1 VELTEL
7 ETVHD
12 VPVLRV
18 TGDVDLSTAA
28 QLRAASDDLLARRA
42 GLIVIDLSEV
52 SFLDSAGLK
61 VLDEVQQQALDSN
74 GRIALVCSQ
83 RRLLRLLE
91 ITGLDER
98 FPIHA
103 TPESA
108 ATAEGAGA

>member
-1 VELTEL
+1 MELTEL

-18 TGDVDLSTAA
+18 TGDVDLSTA
-28 QLRAASDDLLARRA
+28 QELRAATNGLLARRD
-42 GLIVIDLSEV
+42 GLLVIDLSGV

-61 VLDEVQQQALDSN
+61 VLDEVQQQALDAN
-74 GRIALVCSQ
+74 GRIALVCPQ
-83 RRLLRLLE
+83 RRLLRLLQ

-103 TPESA
+103 TAESA
-108 ATAEGAGA
+108 ATAEGPGA